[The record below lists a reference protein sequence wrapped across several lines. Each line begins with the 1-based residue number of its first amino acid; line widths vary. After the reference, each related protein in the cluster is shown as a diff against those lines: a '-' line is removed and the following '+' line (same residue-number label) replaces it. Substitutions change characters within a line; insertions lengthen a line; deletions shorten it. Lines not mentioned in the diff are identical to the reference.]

1 MAPTLL
7 QAAGRTMYGLI
18 FAEEELVS
26 IPGGGAELVLVPEGE
41 AEELVVIRTAE
52 AEELVIIPTV
62 EAEELVIVSVGP
74 EEELIVVTTGEEEL
88 IIVSEVVD
96 SSSSASVDPPATL
109 AAQSLSYWAILSLI
123 LVPATQ

>member
-1 MAPTLL
+1 MAAWLVSVTPTLL

-26 IPGGGAELVLVPEGE
+26 IPGGGADLVLVPEEE
-41 AEELVVIRTAE
+41 AEELVVIRTAG
-52 AEELVIIPTV
+52 
-62 EAEELVIVSVGP
+62 AEELVIVSVGP
-74 EEELIVVTTGEEEL
+74 EEELIVVATGEEEL

-109 AAQSLSYWAILSLI
+109 AAQSLSY
-123 LVPATQ
+123 